1 MKRLGFGMMRL
12 PMPDPKVQGVVD
24 REAVCG
30 MVDAFLERGFTYFDT
45 AYMYHDGQSERII
58 RDCLVG
64 SHPRESFTLTDK
76 LPLMLLKDKTAEDQ
90 ARIFA
95 EQYEKAGVDYFD
107 WYFLHNLNA
116 DSYETA
122 KRLDSFRFLRE
133 RQAEGKFRR
142 LGFSFHDKAEVLD
155 RILTD
160 HPEVELVQ
168 LQINYLDWEDGGV
181 QSRLCYETAVKHGKP
196 VAVMEPVKGGRLA
209 KLPEEAAKVLAEVH
223 PDWTPARWAIR
234 FAAGLEHVMVVLS
247 GMSTMEQ
254 LEENTGMMENPE
266 PLEQAELDALAR
278 AAEIIAAIP
287 AIACT
292 GCRYCVEGCP
302 QGIPIPEY
310 FSLYNAEQLGLRQS
324 GASTQRERYRALAES
339 AAPAG
344 ECLVCRK
351 CEDACPQHLPIT
363 DWLRRTA
370 RELE

>member
-1 MKRLGFGMMRL
+1 
-12 PMPDPKVQGVVD
+12 
-24 REAVCG
+24 
-30 MVDAFLERGFTYFDT
+30 
-45 AYMYHDGQSERII
+45 
-58 RDCLVG
+58 
-64 SHPRESFTLTDK
+64 
-76 LPLMLLKDKTAEDQ
+76 
-90 ARIFA
+90 
-95 EQYEKAGVDYFD
+95 
-107 WYFLHNLNA
+107 
-116 DSYETA
+116 
-122 KRLDSFRFLRE
+122 
-133 RQAEGKFRR
+133 
-142 LGFSFHDKAEVLD
+142 
-155 RILTD
+155 
-160 HPEVELVQ
+160 
-168 LQINYLDWEDGGV
+168 
-181 QSRLCYETAVKHGKP
+181 
-196 VAVMEPVKGGRLA
+196 
-209 KLPEEAAKVLAEVH
+209 
-223 PDWTPARWAIR
+223 
-234 FAAGLEHVMVVLS
+234 
-247 GMSTMEQ
+247 
-254 LEENTGMMENPE
+254 MMENPE